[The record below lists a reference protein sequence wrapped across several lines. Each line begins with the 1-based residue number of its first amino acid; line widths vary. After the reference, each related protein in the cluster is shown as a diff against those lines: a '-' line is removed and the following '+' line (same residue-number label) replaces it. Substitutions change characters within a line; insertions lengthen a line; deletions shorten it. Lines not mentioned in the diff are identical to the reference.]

1 MKKILAWLG
10 FILAI
15 IGGAGLVGV
24 GLASAVPIVAVF
36 GALIIIGIDIAQ
48 DRVPNQYAVIGAF
61 VLPSLIV
68 GIGGDIPN
76 WIDDKLGDLWGW
88 AADHIGDWV
97 GTTTV
102 GLALG
107 AVVISFL
114 VSSKTM
120 TAGTSARADW

>member
-1 MKKILAWLG
+1 MKFMSWVA
-10 FILAI
+10 FIIAI

-24 GLASAVPIVAVF
+24 DLATAVQIIAVF
-36 GALIIIGIDIAQ
+36 GILVVIGLDIAK

-68 GIGGDIPN
+68 SINGDFPN
-76 WIDDKLGDLWGW
+76 WLDGKLGDLWGW
-88 AADHIGDWV
+88 AADNVGGWV
-97 GTTTV
+97 GTSTI

-114 VSSKTM
+114 VSSRTM
-120 TAGTSARADW
+120 SAGTSARTDW